1 MPDDKKDNQEEKKPQ
16 AAPVPAPP
24 GKPQEPVP
32 QALRLKIVS
41 NGDPGGT
48 RLVDAT
54 TGQAVAFD
62 CHGRCDLSWHPRA
75 GGAARVVLVFDDVPV
90 EAEGDVKTPFEFHG
104 HPCGGRGP
112 LLPDGISVSQPSFGA
127 VAPQPAGAAPG
138 PGGVPGSQF
147 PHLHPTTGKA
157 LAQNEQVNAE
167 QRRR

>member
-104 HPCGGRGP
+104 VVTGAKGGA
-112 LLPDGISVSQPSFGA
+112 LPAGVTMT
-127 VAPQPAGAAPG
+127 QPAFGGLTPQVAGTTPG
-138 PGGVPGSQF
+138 PGVSGVQPG
-147 PHLHPTTGKA
+147 LHPTT
-157 LAQNEQVNAE
+157 AQAMAANERFNAE
-167 QRRR
+167 QGGRRR